1 MDQEE
6 GLHPDSN
13 HTNSQDFPASRT
25 VRNECMLWS
34 FLVYSVLLQ
43 QPQLE
48 QTELG
53 IEVEMKIIE
62 TETYICLI
70 TFDSEI

>member
-1 MDQEE
+1 
-6 GLHPDSN
+6 
-13 HTNSQDFPASRT
+13 
-25 VRNECMLWS
+25 MLWS

-70 TFDSEI
+70 TFGSEI